1 MQEHQEA
8 NEQSRLQEARRDRL
22 KTILAERPGG
32 DQAPPGPIPRFV
44 ALTSEG
50 SPEAGW
56 LSGATLVLAEDR
68 ASLADRLRAE
78 IDEGRLAHGRVWDL
92 DATFY
97 RWGNLTL
104 AYDVRIG
111 EELIRPVHAVSVE
124 GQGGGLYLFAD
135 QLDAEA
141 FCQAVRRRDVK
152 AHITEEIL
160 HDNSG
165 ADLLIDSERDV

>member
-8 NEQSRLQEARRDRL
+8 NEQSRLQSTRRERL
-22 KTILAERPGG
+22 AAILAERPGD
-32 DQAPPGPIPRFV
+32 DQAPPGPVPRFV

-50 SPEAGW
+50 PPEAG
-56 LSGATLVLAEDR
+56 SSAAATLVLADDR
-68 ASLADRLRAE
+68 ASLADRLRTE
-78 IDEGRLAHGRVWDL
+78 IEEGRLAHGRVWDL

-111 EELIRPVHAVSVE
+111 EELVRPVHAVSIE
-124 GQGGGLYLFAD
+124 GRDGGLYLFTD

-141 FCQAVRRRDVK
+141 FCRAVRRRDVK

-165 ADLLIDSERDV
+165 ADRLIDSERDI